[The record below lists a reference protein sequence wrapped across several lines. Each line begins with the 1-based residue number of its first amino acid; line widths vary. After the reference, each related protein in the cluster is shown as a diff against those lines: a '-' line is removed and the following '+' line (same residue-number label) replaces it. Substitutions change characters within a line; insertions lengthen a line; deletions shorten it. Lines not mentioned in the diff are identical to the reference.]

1 MPAVVIH
8 HFVSRQQLLDDFFA
22 DVATLLR

>member
-1 MPAVVIH
+1 VEEPYN
-8 HFVSRQQLLDDFFA
+8 FVSRQQLLDDFFA